1 MATDTRPQRDRS
13 RKPSAKS
20 RSPAAADVVAQAAA
34 DDGVEACVAASPAA
48 TEPVPALPSPPRVRR
63 TEAARRIRRIAD
75 LSETLVARD
84 HLIKLAEQ
92 VQAGAPN
99 PQRTRFIESGIST
112 CLEDAATSSAADR
125 WLAAEGATWALGWM
139 ARARRAGGSAGCLL
153 ESLVRE
159 ARAAREMLTL
169 GDTAPAQFVLTLA
182 RLFSDIEACRCL
194 EAAATDAVSAELDRL
209 VSPRG
214 VVNVASGGDMVRRVV
229 RWTRCREV
237 ATLTGAAIWGEPQE
251 RRWREAATSAVR
263 LLGRQGRQIEGAGL
277 MPVCFTAPL
286 LDAVAALDGRRGRT
300 VEALRKARQGG
311 KSCSRCI
318 RPAVNDATAAV
329 ATLRTGWDADAIRVM
344 LDYRESTPRI
354 EIACGDRM
362 LFEGPWEWS
371 LSVDGERLEPEA
383 PWTVA
388 CWETGRRAC
397 YLEITAPLPGGRQFE
412 RTIVLLPRDRVL
424 LLADA
429 VTTTAD
435 PAAAGPSDCSPDA
448 GWLHHASSLPLAAGL
463 AAEPA
468 DETRE
473 ILVFDT
479 SVRLMALPLGL
490 QEWRVPGRGG
500 FTVAD
505 GSLRLAQVSA
515 GRRLYAPLWLD
526 LDPARIG
533 RPLTWRQLTVADTRQ
548 NLAAHQAAGFRVQAG
563 LEQWLVYRS
572 LDAPRNRTLLGCN
585 VACDFLLGR
594 IKPKGGITRTLEIQ

>member
-20 RSPAAADVVAQAAA
+20 RPPAAADVVVQAVA
-34 DDGVEACVAASPAA
+34 DDGVEAIAAVS
-48 TEPVPALPSPPRVRR
+48 PVPPESVPAPPSPPRVRR
-63 TEAARRIRRIAD
+63 TDATRRIRRIAD
-75 LSETLVARD
+75 LTETLAARD

-92 VQAGAPN
+92 VQAGAAN
-99 PQRTRFIESGIST
+99 PQRTRFIESAIST

-139 ARARRAGGSAGCLL
+139 ARARRAGGSAGGLL
-153 ESLVRE
+153 ESLVQE
-159 ARAAREMLTL
+159 ARAARGMLAL

-194 EAAATDAVSAELDRL
+194 EAAATDAVSAEIDRL

-214 VVNVASGGDMVRRVV
+214 VVNVASGGEMVRRVV

-237 ATLTGAAIWGEPQE
+237 AALTGAAIWGAAQE

-263 LLGRQGRQIEGAGL
+263 LLGRQGRLIEGAGL
-277 MPVCFTAPL
+277 MPICFTTPL

-300 VEALRKARQGG
+300 VEALRKARRGS
-311 KSCSRCI
+311 KPSSRCV
-318 RPAVNDATAAV
+318 RPAVNDPTAAV
-329 ATLRTGWDADAIRVM
+329 ATLRTGWDGGGIRVM

-371 LSVDGERLEPEA
+371 LSVDGERLEPEG
-383 PWTVA
+383 PWAVA
-388 CWETGRRAC
+388 CWETGRKAC

-435 PAAAGPSDCSPDA
+435 PAAAGQSDCSPDA

-463 AAEPA
+463 AAEPG

-505 GSLRLAQVSA
+505 GCLRLAQVSA

-526 LDPARIG
+526 LDPARFG

-548 NLAAHQAAGFRVQAG
+548 NLAAHQATGFRVQAG

-594 IKPKGGITRTLEIQ
+594 IKRKGGITRTLEIQ